1 MRCVI
6 FCAVIFSRV
15 IAPTP
20 RRLIVGG
27 TPSAS
32 SRYPFAVALVSCST
46 SNAQTYCSSF
56 CSGSL
61 IAPDVV
67 ITAGHCVYSE
77 DSAYLA
83 PEPPVPLSGMYAVV
97 GMTSGT
103 PQLGYLVKVAS
114 VVNRGFALSQLYRTD
129 GDVGLAFLESC
140 VDLVVGQTELIKLAT
155 LANELPGGS
164 CPKAKII
171 GFGRSSNIPS
181 QLFVR
186 KTELMDADTT
196 LHTSSVCSDA
206 YARISVQLDGEDESI
221 LQQFSYAA
229 TRAYLYSVAVPEFQI
244 CHGGD
249 TSPLATCSGD
259 SGGPLVADVDS
270 PTSRRVIGIHSFM
283 MTKDGSDFCGLGP
296 DYSTRVASHATWVR
310 DQIQVSSRNCP
321 RWTIQDSFASW
332 PLTSLSQYSLA
343 YRTTRCTSTQWQ
355 CASGQCIS
363 TSLVCNRQYNCFD
376 RSDEDS
382 AFCRVALPRHV
393 RSAFFVPSAQ
403 DKAAADL
410 EAQIEEYKRSGGTDG
425 EGDGFII
432 VGTLDIRS
440 SSNESTTVQTPQ
452 LRVNLK
458 GPSLKS
464 ETCSQLVSRISAA
477 ISAEKAEGLNRAETE
492 PQMWTDMCS
501 QYVGSCS
508 ATDIA
513 TDAFCND
520 WSNYITNR
528 ELGLSIASGFDS
540 RFSTGCALST
550 TTPTPTTLG
559 STATQVDSPVT
570 QTTTA
575 TTATTATTTTRTT
588 TAASTS
594 TTTESISTGLVSY
607 ADVTESPE
615 FSTTATTK
623 SASLDLFTYGASFI
637 PILALFT

>member
-1 MRCVI
+1 MLRVI
-6 FCAVIFSRV
+6 FCVVIFSRV
-15 IAPTP
+15 RAPTP
-20 RRLIVGG
+20 RRLIVEGNTAAG
-27 TPSAS
+27 

-103 PQLGYLVKVAS
+103 PQSGYLVKVTS

-129 GDVGLAFLESC
+129 NDVGLAFLGSC
-140 VDLVVGQTELIKLAT
+140 VDLAEGQVELIKLGT

-164 CPKAKII
+164 CPNAKII
-171 GFGRSSNIPS
+171 GLGRSSNIPS

-186 KTELMDADTT
+186 KTVIMDADTT

-221 LQQFSYAA
+221 LQQVSYAA
-229 TRAYLYSVAVPEFQI
+229 TRAYLYSVVLPEFQI
-244 CHGGD
+244 CHGGN
-249 TSPLATCSGD
+249 TSPIATCSAD

-283 MTKDGSDFCGLGP
+283 MTKYSSDFCGLGP
-296 DYSTRVASHATWVR
+296 DYSTRVAPHATWVR
-310 DQIQVSSRNCP
+310 DQIQASSRNCSG
-321 RWTIQDSFASW
+321 WTISDSFASF
-332 PLTSLSQYSLA
+332 PPTSLSQYSLA
-343 YRTTRCTSTQWQ
+343 YRTTRCSSTQWQ

-363 TSLVCNRQYNCFD
+363 NSLVCNGQYNCFD
-376 RSDEDS
+376 TSDEES
-382 AFCRVALPRHV
+382 GFCRVALARRV

-403 DKAAADL
+403 DRAAADL
-410 EAQIEEYKRSGGTDG
+410 EAQIEEYKRSGGTGG
-425 EGDGFII
+425 EGDRFII
-432 VGTLDIRS
+432 VGSLDIRS
-440 SSNESTTVQTPQ
+440 PSNESNAGQAPQ
-452 LRVNLK
+452 LRVNVK
-458 GPSLKS
+458 GPLQKS

-492 PQMWTDMCS
+492 PQIWTDMCS

-508 ATDIA
+508 ATDVA

-540 RFSTGCALST
+540 RFSTGCSLSST
-550 TTPTPTTLG
+550 T
-559 STATQVDSPVT
+559 STT

-575 TTATTATTTTRTT
+575 ISITSIT
-588 TAASTS
+588 TS
-594 TTTESISTGLVSY
+594 TTTESSSTGLVSY
-607 ADVTESPE
+607 ADVTGSPGI
-615 FSTTATTK
+615 STTSTKK
-623 SASLDLFTYGASFI
+623 SASMNLYTYGACFI
-637 PILALFT
+637 PILAIFI